1 MKTAHTTRGS
11 FALRCSFTAFKLQG
25 IDVCCGLDYFQVGRW
40 KLIISFSL
48 VCQACSCFRWGICS
62 IHDERW
68 VTDVSCCAYH
78 LGAFRFFYA
87 PVSFAYVF
95 SIVEILN
102 YCHAARYQHPN
113 QFVPIISSTQQVCI
127 NLVACVICGVYFGL
141 LFSLMELGQENNP
154 VAIHRDRLYTFPV
167 GMIFGGLVGVAN
179 YFSAV
184 RSSTYDPLDINMA
197 WGFEMVRQS
206 EWKIRRA
213 RLFCKFSKFTNHLEM
228 EEKSSMHSM
237 VYY

>member
-1 MKTAHTTRGS
+1 MPMLAFQFVPT
-11 FALRCSFTAFKLQG
+11 FTAMMVGVFA
-25 IDVCCGLDYFQVGRW
+25 GLTTTYLVGQ
-40 KLIISFSL
+40 SL
-48 VCQACSCFRWGICS
+48 VELHLSEEFGTAIGLFLLILGSMLIWRVQREEADMSSSGKVQRYIVLAFGTLVLMSGTFCFILEKSWMIK
-62 IHDERW
+62 
-68 VTDVSCCAYH
+68 
-78 LGAFRFFYA
+78 LGPAEKVPMYISLSVA
-87 PVSFAYVF
+87 LSFAYVF

-167 GMIFGGLVGVAN
+167 GMIFGGLVGGAN

-197 WGFEMVRQS
+197 
-206 EWKIRRA
+206 
-213 RLFCKFSKFTNHLEM
+213 
-228 EEKSSMHSM
+228 
-237 VYY
+237 